1 MGTIQIGEINVA
13 IKGKG
18 TEKFLSLTDIA
29 KVKNDEVPGEV
40 VRNWM
45 RTRYAVEYMGL
56 WERIHNPNA
65 NTERIAEYYHE
76 AGSNAFTMSPSKW
89 IENVRAIGITST
101 IGRNAEAYAH
111 ADIAFEF
118 ASWISAEFKLYLVL
132 EFQRLKKA
140 EQAQLEWDAK
150 RELSKMNYHIH
161 TDAIKEKLIVPELTA
176 EQIKY
181 TYTDEADMLNV
192 VLFGETAGQWRKQNP
207 TLKVNMRDHAD
218 VHQLL
223 VLANLETHNA
233 AFITEGL
240 SQAERMKRLSG
251 IAKRESRVLQ
261 ARLVENPKNK
271 GS

>member
-1 MGTIQIGEINVA
+1 M
-13 IKGKG
+13 
-18 TEKFLSLTDIA
+18 
-29 KVKNDEVPGEV
+29 
-40 VRNWM
+40 
-45 RTRYAVEYMGL
+45 
-56 WERIHNPNA
+56 
-65 NTERIAEYYHE
+65 
-76 AGSNAFTMSPSKW
+76 
-89 IENVRAIGITST
+89 
-101 IGRNAEAYAH
+101 
-111 ADIAFEF
+111 
-118 ASWISAEFKLYLVL
+118 
-132 EFQRLKKA
+132 KKA

-207 TLKVNMRDHAD
+207 TLKGNMRDHAD

-261 ARLVENPKNK
+261 ARLVDKPKK
-271 GS
+271 